1 MSAFLAK
8 EFELPKCS
16 IDSYKDRIRVL
27 GEMQEFEKR
36 YQNYIVDI
44 RTSYSSYL
52 ILVQYYIDYGK
63 DKKSTTLK
71 DIYNDLYK

>member
-16 IDSYKDRIRVL
+16 TDSYKDRILVL
-27 GEMQEFEKR
+27 QEMQNFEQR
-36 YQNYIVDI
+36 YKNYIVDI

-52 ILVQYYIDYGK
+52 ILVQYYIDY
-63 DKKSTTLK
+63 DNEKKSNKLK
-71 DIYNDLYK
+71 NVYNDLYK